1 MLRVPDL
8 NVGFESIV
16 LMLGLCQLLA
26 LMQFVDV
33 LMHFVLSLHIVTVP
47 SLKFLTDP
55 AASAEVCYGE
65 SFGLKLAIVCGCVW
79 QVCSSWRIWST
90 SSFLSMRDSH
100 GM

>member
-8 NVGFESIV
+8 NVGFASIA

-33 LMHFVLSLHIVTVP
+33 LMHFVLMP
-47 SLKFLTDP
+47 SLKFLIDP

>member
-33 LMHFVLSLHIVTVP
+33 HMHFVLMQFAYS
-47 SLKFLTDP
+47 D
-55 AASAEVCYGE
+55 SAKSEV
-65 SFGLKLAIVCGCVW
+65 
-79 QVCSSWRIWST
+79 
-90 SSFLSMRDSH
+90 SH
-100 GM
+100 